1 MDIISKWEDKP
12 TESSDI
18 QLVSVKSIA
27 HEEGEKQGDGVK
39 VEGEAEVTNEAKEDE
54 ASDKGEKKG
63 EKNGD
68 EITLGTFGFP
78 DVAVEPTA
86 SKADITEKKD
96 TPADNGQPVEKREQ
110 IDTISEE
117 GKVKSEKPSK
127 SDSVSLCL
135 YDKCSYTVCTH
146 IIKCMLPFT
155 G

>member
-39 VEGEAEVTNEAKEDE
+39 VEGDTEVTNEAKEDE

-63 EKNGD
+63 EKKGD

-110 IDTISEE
+110 TDKSPEE
-117 GKVKSEKPSK
+117 DKVKSEQPSK
-127 SDSVSLCL
+127 SDSVSLLLSMISVATLCAL
-135 YDKCSYTVCTH
+135 T
-146 IIKCMLPFT
+146 
-155 G
+155 